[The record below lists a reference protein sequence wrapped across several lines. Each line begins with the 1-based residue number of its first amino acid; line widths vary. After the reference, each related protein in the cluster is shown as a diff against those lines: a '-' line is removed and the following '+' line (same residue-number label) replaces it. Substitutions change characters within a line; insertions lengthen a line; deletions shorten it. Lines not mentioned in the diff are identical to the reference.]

1 MPTIDLSHG
10 CRALDESTPEGRA
23 LQDALLHYLPAQ
35 RWFAAKDRSLRL
47 VRLAWCGALDADGAE
62 LLLVEASVS
71 FAEGADQLYFVPV
84 AIAWDQQ
91 PNPDGSSPLANVAR
105 GDRTGVALDAALV
118 PGWAHTLVGLM
129 CAGSELTSG
138 DSILRFRGSSR
149 LRALDL
155 GREPSSRRLGAEQSN
170 SSVLVGEQ
178 VMLKIYRRLERGI
191 QPEIEI
197 GRFLTEVA
205 GFSGTPP
212 WLGSVERIG
221 PDGEVVAYGAAFG
234 FVPGEGDAWQ
244 LTLEHVR
251 RRLEAGAETTA
262 YDNIAATLGRRTAEM
277 HRAFAIDSDDAAF
290 APEPV
295 STGDMSRWLEAARA
309 QVAAGFATLAQARVG
324 AAAELVADI
333 DAALALRPAVEEAL
347 GACELGTTR
356 LAKSRLHGDYHLG
369 QVLLTADDAMILDFE
384 GEPARSL
391 EERRAKGSPLKDVAG
406 MLRSFDYAAWA
417 TALSRADDPAAR
429 ARTISSALAWRNQAC
444 NVFLATYRT
453 VIAGCPTWPRDE
465 QLADRLLQV
474 FTLEKLFY
482 EVRYEAANR
491 PAWLVIPV
499 REILDLLRN
508 QE

>member
-1 MPTIDLSHG
+1 
-10 CRALDESTPEGRA
+10 
-23 LQDALLHYLPAQ
+23 
-35 RWFAAKDRSLRL
+35 
-47 VRLAWCGALDADGAE
+47 
-62 LLLVEASVS
+62 
-71 FAEGADQLYFVPV
+71 
-84 AIAWDQQ
+84 
-91 PNPDGSSPLANVAR
+91 
-105 GDRTGVALDAALV
+105 
-118 PGWAHTLVGLM
+118 
-129 CAGSELTSG
+129 
-138 DSILRFRGSSR
+138 
-149 LRALDL
+149 
-155 GREPSSRRLGAEQSN
+155 
-170 SSVLVGEQ
+170 
-178 VMLKIYRRLERGI
+178 
-191 QPEIEI
+191 
-197 GRFLTEVA
+197 
-205 GFSGTPP
+205 
-212 WLGSVERIG
+212 
-221 PDGEVVAYGAAFG
+221 
-234 FVPGEGDAWQ
+234 
-244 LTLEHVR
+244 
-251 RRLEAGAETTA
+251 
-262 YDNIAATLGRRTAEM
+262 M

-465 QLADRLLQV
+465 QLADRLPQV

-499 REILDLLRN
+499 RGILDLLRN